1 MNEHLLSLSTCSNLI
16 AGARVCSV
24 DVAQSRRGRRGTQQ
38 PFHLA
43 DFQRE
48 PTKYRAPVTDEFG
61 GQQPTPQHDLTRT
74 RRKEP
79 NPPPRQSFA
88 LHIPHRI
95 KRITGP
101 AIPKADSPFQTTKP
115 YDASVTEPDRG
126 CHCPGRLII
135 DLLDRDPRLSGYDV
149 STGPHEFSNPPSRDR
164 HAEESHE
171 VSDGY
176 NGVVQQVR

>member
-1 MNEHLLSLSTCSNLI
+1 MFLTNEHLLSLFTCSKLI
-16 AGARVCSV
+16 VGARVCSV

-43 DFQRE
+43 DIQRK
-48 PTKYRAPVTDEFG
+48 PTKYRASVTEEFG
-61 GQQPTPQHDLTRT
+61 GPVECAGQGQRTTPQHDLTRT

-88 LHIPHRI
+88 LHMPHRI
-95 KRITGP
+95 KAITGLTLP
-101 AIPKADSPFQTTKP
+101 TADSPFQTTKL

-135 DLLDRDPRLSGYDV
+135 DLLDRDPRPLRIRCFNGASRV
-149 STGPHEFSNPPSRDR
+149 LESTLAGSTCRGEPR
-164 HAEESHE
+164 
-171 VSDGY
+171 GK
-176 NGVVQQVR
+176 

>member
-1 MNEHLLSLSTCSNLI
+1 MFLMNEQLPSLSPCSNLI
-16 AGARVCSV
+16 VDARVCSV

-43 DFQRE
+43 DIQRK
-48 PTKYRAPVTDEFG
+48 PAKYRAPVTEEFG
-61 GQQPTPQHDLTRT
+61 GPVECAGQGQQPTPQHDLTRT

-95 KRITGP
+95 RTITGLALP
-101 AIPKADSPFQTTKP
+101 TADSPFQTTKP
-115 YDASVTEPDRG
+115 SDASVTEPDRG

-135 DLLDRDPRLSGYDV
+135 DLLDRDPRPLRIRCFNGASRV
-149 STGPHEFSNPPSRDR
+149 LESTFAGSTCRGEPR
-164 HAEESHE
+164 
-171 VSDGY
+171 GK
-176 NGVVQQVR
+176 

>member
-1 MNEHLLSLSTCSNLI
+1 MPYTCPIVSK
-16 AGARVCSV
+16 A
-24 DVAQSRRGRRGTQQ
+24 
-38 PFHLA
+38 
-43 DFQRE
+43 
-48 PTKYRAPVTDEFG
+48 
-61 GQQPTPQHDLTRT
+61 
-74 RRKEP
+74 
-79 NPPPRQSFA
+79 
-88 LHIPHRI
+88 
-95 KRITGP
+95 ITGLTLP
-101 AIPKADSPFQTTKP
+101 TADSPFQTTKL

-176 NGVVQQVR
+176 NGVVQQGALGRYVVSSIPVMLEQLSCRKPKCAE